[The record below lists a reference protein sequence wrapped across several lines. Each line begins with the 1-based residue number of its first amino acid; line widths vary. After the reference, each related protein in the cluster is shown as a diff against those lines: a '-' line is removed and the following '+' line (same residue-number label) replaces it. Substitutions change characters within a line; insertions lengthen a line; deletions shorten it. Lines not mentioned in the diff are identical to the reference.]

1 MSQTYG
7 CSLLWT
13 KSLTCIGSFSMDAVT
28 QMCYVFFHLFFNVS
42 PIQKWVWVRW
52 LHIGTGDNYARHTV
66 LWFRRSSRKVKG
78 VEVVIKEERNVSYAT
93 ACTAR
98 NPLLH
103 WQKCQGC
110 YFLCLVGNCDGL
122 LTSLKECAVLGKCP
136 SKRCVLSHFSWH
148 LPAVFHCDYLR
159 QLDELKPSPPPCP
172 CSKRDSKANPFL
184 HPAGQ
189 LCNCISS
196 PAATQPTS
204 ALQLVF
210 TS

>member
-78 VEVVIKEERNVSYAT
+78 VEVFIKEERNVSYAT

-110 YFLCLVGNCDGL
+110 YFLWNALLNAVSSATFRDIYQLFFTVTICDNLMNSNLPHPRAPAPREIQRQTPSFTRQDSSVTASPHQPPHSPQAPFNLFSRHNCRYSLSCFGL
-122 LTSLKECAVLGKCP
+122 T
-136 SKRCVLSHFSWH
+136 
-148 LPAVFHCDYLR
+148 PA
-159 QLDELKPSPPPCP
+159 
-172 CSKRDSKANPFL
+172 
-184 HPAGQ
+184 
-189 LCNCISS
+189 
-196 PAATQPTS
+196 
-204 ALQLVF
+204 
-210 TS
+210 

>member
-1 MSQTYG
+1 MENPWSVADLRLLPALNKVSYLYRFFFYG
-7 CSLLWT
+7 CCHADVL
-13 KSLTCIGSFSMDAVT
+13 CV
-28 QMCYVFFHLFFNVS
+28 FHLFFNVS
-42 PIQKWVWVRW
+42 PIQKWVWVWW
-52 LHIGTGDNYARHTV
+52 LHIGTGGNYARHTV

-78 VEVVIKEERNVSYAT
+78 VEVFIKEERNVSYAT
-93 ACTAR
+93 VCTAR

-136 SKRCVLSHFSWH
+136 SKRCVLSRFSWH

-159 QLDELKPSPPPCP
+159 QFDELKPSPPPCP
-172 CSKRDSKANPFL
+172 CSKSDPKTNSFL

-196 PAATQPTS
+196 PTIT
-204 ALQLVF
+204 
-210 TS
+210 